1 MTGNTRKGVCN
12 SDGCKTLTSEWLW
25 NLLLWESLGLVNFTW
40 LFTAKMRQISQSICY
55 SRIKVKMI
63 RATHYWA
70 TRTEGCCSSAMM
82 HFDPGCCI
90 WGLIKGRR
98 VSGVRGWVNFCDTSL
113 QKPRYVLSLLG
124 QTEGVIRGLG
134 PIGWRAQRAW
144 TRACIIANISKFH
157 HWDEENI
164 PECKTRSFLLYW
176 PRPHAKICLL
186 VCSFLSHWWFIH
198 GETCLIS
205 QQGVFGPGVCY
216 KPHAGRRIGGP
227 QIKIWSEGKA
237 MDQMTFLK

>member
-55 SRIKVKMI
+55 SRIKVKNDQSN
-63 RATHYWA
+63 TLL
-70 TRTEGCCSSAMM
+70 GNQN
-82 HFDPGCCI
+82 
-90 WGLIKGRR
+90 WGLLFICNDAFRPRLLYLRSDQRKEGERGER
-98 VSGVRGWVNFCDTSL
+98 LGEFLWHPFTKASICIVPVRPD
-113 QKPRYVLSLLG
+113 
-124 QTEGVIRGLG
+124 
-134 PIGWRAQRAW
+134 WRSYQGARPHWMESPAW

-176 PRPHAKICLL
+176 LRPHAKICLL